1 MRIINVRN
9 PKPHLFEVT
18 SEKKNTF
25 SSQRV
30 RISQETI
37 SEAIKIINE
46 AKKVREEESKK
57 FSQNATFCFQ

>member
-1 MRIINVRN
+1 MRVINIQN

-18 SEKKNTF
+18 SEKKNVF
-25 SSQRV
+25 SSQKV
-30 RISQETI
+30 QISQETI

-57 FSQNATFCFQ
+57 FSQNATFCF